1 MFLSGSD
8 NGSEFIGDDC
18 NSYYETSQPDKLGD
32 HTDASSGSNNTGCGG
47 EGSAVRPLNHHKD
60 IITRVLRLEK
70 PYLYLTASKDG
81 SVRTWSANTM
91 AFQNTIT
98 TGKNWLTDCCVMR
111 RSNRLAVASMN
122 RTLGVY
128 DLGSGQLIGE
138 ISEYSKKQCIPL
150 CLEYVEKP
158 ADDREALVIGD
169 DTGGITVMTCSAQW
183 MACDGRSTS
192 STAGNSSSSGSSI
205 GGGGGVNNPTNA
217 AGSASLEAQGFSSRT
232 KFKKHTDWVTRVKW
246 VNDIRAIVAT
256 SLDTNISIIDIDRM
270 VVKFEYLRHKKGV
283 FDLVWCS
290 STRLIASCGMERDI
304 SIWNP
309 YSSQRAVATLRGH
322 TSSVLHLASDD
333 DNYQIISA
341 SSDNTFK
348 VWDVRNHRCL
358 QTFVDRYKSTGGSE
372 NRISALLYDPKY
384 PCLIS
389 GTTHLTRWPFKV
401 QPDEEQEDEAK
412 ERPMCIASYNS
423 VFHQVVTA
431 EMSSESVVKTWSVRD
446 SYSQLLD
453 IVWNLSPWL
462 TRHFLIDSNKY
473 MLAKL

>member
-8 NGSEFIGDDC
+8 NGSEFVGDDC
-18 NSYYETSQPDKLGD
+18 NSYYETAQPEKLSDHSHGD
-32 HTDASSGSNNTGCGG
+32 SSS
-47 EGSAVRPLNHHKD
+47 EGSAVRPQYHHKD
-60 IITRVLRLEK
+60 IITRVLRLDK

-81 SVRTWSANTM
+81 SVRTWNANTM

-122 RTLGVY
+122 RTLGIY
-128 DLGSGQLIGE
+128 DLGSNQLIGE
-138 ISEYSKKQCIPL
+138 INEYSKKQCIPL

-169 DTGGITVMTCSAQW
+169 DTGGITVMTCSQQW
-183 MACDGRSTS
+183 LACDGRSNS
-192 STAGNSSSSGSSI
+192 STSAVSGSSSSSGIASSSSS
-205 GGGGGVNNPTNA
+205 GGAATNPTNA

-246 VNDIRAIVAT
+246 VNDMRAIVAT
-256 SLDTNISIIDIDRM
+256 SLDTNVSIIDIDRM
-270 VVKFEYLRHKKGV
+270 VVKFEYSRHKKGV
-283 FDLVWCS
+283 FDLVWCA

-341 SSDNTFK
+341 ASDNTVK

-358 QTFVDRYKSTGGSE
+358 QTFVDRYKSTGGAE
-372 NRISALLYDPKY
+372 HRISALLYDAKQ
-384 PCLIS
+384 PCLVS
-389 GTTHLTRWPFKV
+389 ATTHLTRWPFKV
-401 QPDEEQEDEAK
+401 QADEEQEDAAK

-431 EMSSESVVKTWSVRD
+431 EMSAESVVKTWSVRSHVLVVLRRSGED
-446 SYSQLLD
+446 AAS
-453 IVWNLSPWL
+453 
-462 TRHFLIDSNKY
+462 
-473 MLAKL
+473 